1 MIINHIDEG
10 IATSKRIE
18 GEVVRETISFNDF
31 KPYFYATSFGVE
43 YMNDQVNTMLWIK
56 DKFGGVNVRILFEK
70 TDAKSLEG
78 EELVKVTW
86 TPSRPEYT
94 RKVADFIGMQ
104 TIRNSFRIRTFE
116 ADVKYH
122 YRYAVDEI
130 EDMPEYKMRKMY
142 WDMEWMQGGEH
153 DGAITCIVAY
163 DSYDKEY
170 QTYVWYPKPPISTDA
185 EGKEV
190 RSYENWESYVNCL
203 WMGNRINVFSSET
216 LMLVG
221 FLNYIQDKDPDML
234 ISWFGWK
241 FDLPKLLERMVLKGI
256 DARLLSPFQEVSG
269 IGWKDMS
276 PTINKRKT
284 ENFSPIYQP
293 IKGRICFPLDLAF
306 ERQWNDAQRGTLPSM
321 ALDYVAETILG
332 EKKLVSAKF
341 PDKNEFFARA
351 WLEDEETY
359 LLYAKIDVE
368 LLVKIDES
376 NHVSESVLA
385 LQRLLK
391 APFDAC
397 FYASNMGSIYFMRHA
412 DWKAPTGEKGERVS
426 YDGAMVYDPLSEA
439 TNGLHHN
446 VAAFDFAQLY
456 PSMIIARNISWE
468 TISKTP
474 TELCVNIKTP
484 KDFSPITEIDMR
496 YFKTDK
502 VGLLPKAVMNLRTLR
517 QEYKENMKKYPE
529 DYVMWNNNQ
538 MAVKRLM
545 ASFYGIIAYQ
555 GFGWANVDLAASI
568 TASARE
574 AIREAARLAKEMD

>member
-1 MIINHIDEG
+1 LGEIEMIINHIDEG

-18 GEVVRETISFNDF
+18 GEIVRETISFNDF

-43 YMNDQVNTMLWIK
+43 YMNDQVNSMLWIK
-56 DKFGGVNVRILFEK
+56 DRFGGVNVRILFEK

-104 TIRNSFRIRTFE
+104 TIRGSFRIRTYE
-116 ADVKYH
+116 ADVRYH

-163 DSYDKEY
+163 DNYDDKY
-170 QTYVWYPKPPISTDA
+170 TTFSWFPND
-185 EGKEV
+185 
-190 RSYENWESYVNCL
+190 
-203 WMGNRINVFSSET
+203 SSET
-216 LMLVG
+216 LMLVD

-276 PTINKRKT
+276 PTINRRKV

-332 EKKLVSAKF
+332 EKKLVSDKF
-341 PDKNEFFARA
+341 PDKNEFFQRG
-351 WLEDEETY
+351 WLEDTETY
-359 LLYAKIDVE
+359 LEYARIDVE

-412 DWKAPTGEKGERVS
+412 D
-426 YDGAMVYDPLSEA
+426 
-439 TNGLHHN
+439 
-446 VAAFDFAQLY
+446 
-456 PSMIIARNISWE
+456 
-468 TISKTP
+468 
-474 TELCVNIKTP
+474 
-484 KDFSPITEIDMR
+484 
-496 YFKTDK
+496 
-502 VGLLPKAVMNLRTLR
+502 
-517 QEYKENMKKYPE
+517 
-529 DYVMWNNNQ
+529 
-538 MAVKRLM
+538 
-545 ASFYGIIAYQ
+545 
-555 GFGWANVDLAASI
+555 
-568 TASARE
+568 
-574 AIREAARLAKEMD
+574 

>member
-1 MIINHIDEG
+1 LGEIEMIINHIDEG

-43 YMNDQVNTMLWIK
+43 YMNDQVNSMLWIK
-56 DKFGGVNVRILFEK
+56 DRFGGVNVRILFEK

-104 TIRNSFRIRTFE
+104 TIRGSFRIRTYE
-116 ADVKYH
+116 ADVRYH

-163 DSYDKEY
+163 DNYDDKY
-170 QTYVWYPKPPISTDA
+170 TTFSWFPND
-185 EGKEV
+185 
-190 RSYENWESYVNCL
+190 
-203 WMGNRINVFSSET
+203 SSET
-216 LMLVG
+216 LMLVD

-276 PTINKRKT
+276 PTINRRKV

-332 EKKLVSAKF
+332 EKKLVSDKF
-341 PDKNEFFARA
+341 PDKNEFFQRG
-351 WLEDEETY
+351 WLEDTETY
-359 LLYAKIDVE
+359 LEYARIDVE

-426 YDGAMVYDPLSEA
+426 YDGAMVYDPLSEG

-484 KDFSPITEIDMR
+484 KDFSPVTEVDMR
-496 YFKTDK
+496 YFRTDK

-574 AIREAARLAKEMD
+574 AIREAARLAKEMNQ

>member
-10 IATSKRIE
+10 IGISKRIE
-18 GEVVRETISFNDF
+18 GEVVRETIPFNDF

-43 YMNDQVNTMLWIK
+43 YMNDQVNSMLWIK
-56 DKFGGVNVRILFEK
+56 DRFGGVNVRILFEE

-78 EELVKVTW
+78 EELVRVTW
-86 TPSRPEYT
+86 SPSRPEYT
-94 RKVADFIGMQ
+94 RKIADFLGRQ
-104 TIRNSFRIRTFE
+104 TIRGSLRIRTYE
-116 ADVKYH
+116 ADVRYH

-130 EDMPEYKMRKMY
+130 KDMPEYTMRKMY
-142 WDMEWMQGGEH
+142 WDMEWMTVGEH

-170 QTYVWYPKPPISTDA
+170 TTFSWFPND
-185 EGKEV
+185 
-190 RSYENWESYVNCL
+190 
-203 WMGNRINVFSSET
+203 SSET
-216 LMLVG
+216 LMLVE

-241 FDLPKLLERMVLKGI
+241 FDLPKLLDRMVLKGI

-276 PTINKRKT
+276 PTINKRSVN
-284 ENFSPIYQP
+284 NFSPIYQP
-293 IKGRICFPLDLAF
+293 VKGRICFPLDLAF
-306 ERQWNDAQRGTLPSM
+306 ERQWNDSQRGTLPSM
-321 ALDYVAETILG
+321 ALDYVAETVLG
-332 EKKLVSAKF
+332 EKKLVSEKF
-341 PDKNEFFARA
+341 PDKNEFFQRG
-351 WLEDEETY
+351 WLEDTETY
-359 LLYAKIDVE
+359 LEYARIDVE
-368 LLVKIDES
+368 LLVRIDES
-376 NHVSESVLA
+376 NHVSESVLS

-426 YDGAMVYDPLSEA
+426 YDGAMVYDPLSEG

-468 TISKTP
+468 TISEEP
-474 TELCVNIKTP
+474 TELFVNIKTP
-484 KDFSPITEIDMR
+484 KDFSPVSEIDMK
-496 YFKTDK
+496 YFRTDK
-502 VGLLPKAVMNLRTLR
+502 IGLLPKAVINLRTLR
-517 QEYKENMKKYPE
+517 QEYKENMKKHPE

-545 ASFYGIIAYQ
+545 ASFYGIVAYQ

-574 AIREAARLAKEMD
+574 AIREAARLAKEME

>member
-1 MIINHIDEG
+1 MLGEIDMIINHIDEG
-10 IATSKRIE
+10 IGISKRVE
-18 GEVVRETISFNDF
+18 GEVVREIIPFTDF
-31 KPYFYATSFGVE
+31 KHYFYATSYGVE
-43 YMNDQVNTMLWIK
+43 YMNDQVNSRVWIK
-56 DKFGGVNVRILFEK
+56 DRFGGVNVSILFEE

-94 RKVADFIGMQ
+94 RKIADFLGRQ
-104 TIRNSFRIRTFE
+104 TIRGSYRIRTYE

-163 DSYDKEY
+163 DNYDDKY
-170 QTYVWYPKPPISTDA
+170 TTFSWFPND
-185 EGKEV
+185 
-190 RSYENWESYVNCL
+190 
-203 WMGNRINVFSSET
+203 SSET
-216 LMLVG
+216 LMLVD

-276 PTINKRKT
+276 PTINKRKV

-332 EKKLVSAKF
+332 EKKLVSERF
-341 PDKNEFFARA
+341 PDKNEFFQRG
-351 WLEDEETY
+351 WLEDTETY
-359 LLYAKIDVE
+359 LEYARIDVE
-368 LLVKIDES
+368 LLVRIDES

-426 YDGAMVYDPLSEA
+426 YDGAMVYDPLSEG

-484 KDFSPITEIDMR
+484 KDFSPVSETDMR
-496 YFKTDK
+496 YFRTDK

-574 AIREAARLAKEMD
+574 AIREAARLAKEMG